1 MDEDVVLEESTVE
14 VTEQPMPKVE
24 TQAESDYEP
33 QVCYLYIVLSVK
45 SWTIINNH
53 AGYTNESGELCSS
66 IISSCQ
72 SENSTTNRYYAD
84 ARSGHG

>member
-24 TQAESDYEP
+24 TQAEPDYEP
-33 QVCYLYIVLSVK
+33 QVCYLYIVFGLK
-45 SWTIINNH
+45 GWAIINND
-53 AGYTNESGELCSS
+53 AGYTNEPGELCSS
-66 IISSCQ
+66 IISSCR
-72 SENSTTNRYYAD
+72 SESSTTNRYYAD